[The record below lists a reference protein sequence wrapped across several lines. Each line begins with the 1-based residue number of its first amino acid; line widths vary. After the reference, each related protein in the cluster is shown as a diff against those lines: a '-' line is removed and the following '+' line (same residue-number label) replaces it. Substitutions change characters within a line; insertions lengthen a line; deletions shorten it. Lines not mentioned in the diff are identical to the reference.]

1 MQIDLVAWHRLW
13 MVSIWC
19 TDLDSSRI
27 KGERNSLIGVHRRA
41 RMVIQYSCIWHF
53 LSPWSAPGLPRDI
66 SRAADLGQ
74 DFSSLWSVM
83 TGPGEATRAPG
94 TRHQGI
100 RASGHQGTGLQ
111 LSVIIPGP
119 HLIIMGRVWAR
130 RAWADLRTSEEKL
143 SGSLLAQG
151 ALTLTGVTQHRRM
164 RAKCNPLQ

>member
-1 MQIDLVAWHRLW
+1 MQIDLVAWHSLW

-94 TRHQGI
+94 HQ
-100 RASGHQGTGLQ
+100 APGHWSAAVCNNPRPSSHHHGPSMGEAGL
-111 LSVIIPGP
+111 
-119 HLIIMGRVWAR
+119 GRPS
-130 RAWADLRTSEEKL
+130 DLRGKVVWFSPGA
-143 SGSLLAQG
+143 GSTHSHWRDPAQADAG
-151 ALTLTGVTQHRRM
+151 KM
-164 RAKCNPLQ
+164 